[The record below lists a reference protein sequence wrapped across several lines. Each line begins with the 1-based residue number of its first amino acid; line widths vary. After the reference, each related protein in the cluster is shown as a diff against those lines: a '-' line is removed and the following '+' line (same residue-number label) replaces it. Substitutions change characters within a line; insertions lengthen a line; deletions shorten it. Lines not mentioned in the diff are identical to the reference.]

1 MRLFCKDINDLFD
14 TLVLILNTEEILLY
28 IPEFEKLARD
38 ENYTVETRFEDSD
51 DKRMKNM
58 IFRIYDREKLSEY
71 DEQTKNIILEKI

>member
-1 MRLFCKDINDLFD
+1 MRLFCKDTNELFD

-28 IPEFEKLARD
+28 ILEFEKLVQD

-58 IFRIYDREKLSEY
+58 IFRIYDRDKLSEY
-71 DEQTKNIILEKI
+71 DEQAKNIILEKI

>member
-1 MRLFCKDINDLFD
+1 MRLFCKDINKLFD
-14 TLVLILNTEEILLY
+14 TLVLILNIEEILLL
-28 IPEFEKLARD
+28 IPEFEKLVQD

-58 IFRIYDREKLSEY
+58 IFRIYDKEKLSEY

>member
-28 IPEFEKLARD
+28 IPEFEKLVRD

>member
-28 IPEFEKLARD
+28 IPEFEKLVRD

-58 IFRIYDREKLSEY
+58 IFRIYDMENLSEY